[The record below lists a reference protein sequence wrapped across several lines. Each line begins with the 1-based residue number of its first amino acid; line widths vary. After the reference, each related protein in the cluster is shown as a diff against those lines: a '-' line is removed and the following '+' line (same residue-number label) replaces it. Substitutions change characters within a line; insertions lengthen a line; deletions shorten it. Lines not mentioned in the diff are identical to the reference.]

1 MTEAR
6 SGGLSSFME
15 GVRTV
20 LHLSP
25 HPDDEVVGAGA
36 TLLALRDTGHRV
48 VNLAVTL
55 GSDERERARRLREV
69 ETACGRAGFE
79 LVVHDPQRDLAAA
92 VRALIAEH
100 GVDLVVAPSPHDG
113 HPRHEAVGR
122 AARDAVE
129 GGRGADPPPRLWLW
143 GLWADLPRP
152 TLYHGFDEAL
162 MRQATYVLEAH
173 AGELERNDY
182 RGFLRARATANGV
195 LGAERVFGWGA
206 PGRGQPF
213 AELLMEAVVGDDGWR
228 ATAARALDPARA
240 LEDPPEPAA
249 NIGWWLHEPS
259 FTDRTRGP
267 NPTRESAAPRG
278 A

>member
-6 SGGLSSFME
+6 SRGLSSFID

-25 HPDDEVVGAGA
+25 HPDDEVIGSGA
-36 TLLALRDTGHRV
+36 TLLALRDTGHHII
-48 VNLAVTL
+48 NLAVTL
-55 GSDERERARRLREV
+55 GSDERERPRRLGEL
-69 ETACGRAGFE
+69 ETACARAGFE
-79 LVVHDPQRDLAAA
+79 LVVHDPARDLATA
-92 VRALIAEH
+92 VQALIAER
-100 GVDLVVAPSPHDG
+100 GANLVVAPSPHDG

-129 GGRGADPPPRLWLW
+129 AGGGADPPPRLWLW

-152 TLYHGFDEAL
+152 TLYHGFDEVL

-173 AGELERNDY
+173 DGELERNDY
-182 RGFLRARATANGV
+182 RGLLRARAAANRV

-213 AELLMEAVVGDDGWR
+213 AELLMEAVVGEDGWWT
-228 ATAARALDPARA
+228 TAPRALDPGRP
-240 LEDPPEPAA
+240 LQDPPEPDAP
-249 NIGWWLHEPS
+249 IGWWLHATS
-259 FTDRTRGP
+259 FAER
-267 NPTRESAAPRG
+267 SARP
-278 A
+278 